1 MSGGCQT
8 CKQVADGAQNESV
21 SFGAKFRYSARHN
34 EQHNE
39 RKKQR
44 RRTKHG
50 NDDCQ
55 GVQHDSHRIFGRP
68 RFYIGRFGSRVNQL
82 LCFNRFKRVRFLPSN
97 ALFAVFCQGKYT
109 NAKMPVPKC
118 RVQKNFL
125 MCRYLLRFRLGSI
138 CFEYRQDT
146 LQTQLT
152 PHIYLTVG
160 TASEF
165 LKNLNK
171 ARQNLP
177 CLVVGGSGIRKEQ
190 RSCDGIGIVQQSRHI
205 ISSSLRCSVKK
216 GTAVAVP
223 FVGFSG

>member
-1 MSGGCQT
+1 MSGSCQT

-82 LCFNRFKRVRFLPSN
+82 LCFNRFKKGTV
-97 ALFAVFCQGKYT
+97 FAVKCIVCGVLSVKIHKCK
-109 NAKMPVPKC
+109 NAGAQVSCAKEFFV
-118 RVQKNFL
+118 
-125 MCRYLLRFRLGSI
+125 CRYFLRFRLGSS

-152 PHIYLTVG
+152 RYIY
-160 TASEF
+160 F
-165 LKNLNK
+165 
-171 ARQNLP
+171 
-177 CLVVGGSGIRKEQ
+177 
-190 RSCDGIGIVQQSRHI
+190 
-205 ISSSLRCSVKK
+205 
-216 GTAVAVP
+216 
-223 FVGFSG
+223 

>member
-1 MSGGCQT
+1 MSGSCQT

-82 LCFNRFKRVRFLPSN
+82 LCFNRFKKGTV
-97 ALFAVFCQGKYT
+97 FAVKCIVCGVLSGKIHKCKNSGAQVSCAKEFLCVVIFCVFGWAVSVLNIARYSSNST
-109 NAKMPVPKC
+109 NAV
-118 RVQKNFL
+118 
-125 MCRYLLRFRLGSI
+125 
-138 CFEYRQDT
+138 
-146 LQTQLT
+146 
-152 PHIYLTVG
+152 HIFLTVS

-165 LKNLNK
+165 LKNLKK

-177 CLVVGGSGIRKEQ
+177 CLSLGGSG
-190 RSCDGIGIVQQSRHI
+190 D
-205 ISSSLRCSVKK
+205 L
-216 GTAVAVP
+216 
-223 FVGFSG
+223 